1 MPWDDNLAGSH
12 LQIAAYA
19 GSPLRVIA
27 GPGTGKTYA
36 LMRRVTRFLESG
48 VAPGQILAVTFTR
61 TAASDLVAK
70 LAALGAP
77 GAQNV
82 RACTLHSL
90 AFSLL
95 AQAEDFALTNRVARI
110 IRFHHTC
117 RRSRMSSP
125 TKGMSRPLLNLR
137 TE

>member
-1 MPWDDNLAGSH
+1 MPWDDNLAGPH

-48 VAPGQILAVTFTR
+48 LSPHQILAVTFTR

-70 LAALGAP
+70 LTALGAP
-77 GAQNV
+77 GAHNV

-95 AQAEDFALTNRVARI
+95 AQAEVLRSDES
-110 IRFHHTC
+110 
-117 RRSRMSSP
+117 RRASSP
-125 TKGMSRPLLNLR
+125 PT
-137 TE
+137 